1 MGQVESVLLKE
12 TQLDSEQV
20 FQGHF
25 LHVRRDLVSLPNG
38 QKATR
43 EYVVH
48 PGACVVIPLLDN
60 GDVVLEKQYRYP
72 VGLEMIEFPA
82 GKLDPNEDPLICALR
97 ELREETGYS
106 ASEWAYAGCMHLAIA
121 YSTEIIHIYFAR
133 GLTLGER
140 ALDDEEFLDVFT
152 APAQQLISWCAD
164 GTVTDAKTVTAA
176 LHLQQFLAGSKSVG
190 WNAVP
195 RMAAQTAQVGAEP

>member
-1 MGQVESVLLKE
+1 MKAADSLVE
-12 TQLDSEQV
+12 TQVTSEQV
-20 FQGHF
+20 FKGGF
-25 LHVRRDLVSLPNG
+25 LDVRRDQVSLPNG
-38 QKATR
+38 HVVPR

-60 GDVVLEKQYRYP
+60 GDVVLEKQFRYP
-72 VGLEMIEFPA
+72 VGREMIEFPA
-82 GKLDPNEDPLICALR
+82 GKLDPNEDPLLCALR

-121 YSTEIIHIYFAR
+121 YSTEVIHVYFAR
-133 GLTLGER
+133 GLTQGER

-152 APAQQLISWCAD
+152 APARQLLAWCAD
-164 GTVTDAKTVTAA
+164 GTVTDAKTVTCA
-176 LHLQQFLAGSKSVG
+176 LHLQQFLAGSRELG

-195 RMAAQTAQVGAEP
+195 RMAALGAGVAQ

>member
-1 MGQVESVLLKE
+1 MKPEALAETLLTSQQVYKGGF
-12 TQLDSEQV
+12 LD
-20 FQGHF
+20 
-25 LHVRRDLVSLPNG
+25 VRRDTVQLQNG
-38 QKATR
+38 MSTAR

-60 GDVVLEKQYRYP
+60 GDVILEKQFRYP
-72 VGLEMIEFPA
+72 IGREMIEFPA

-121 YSTEIIHIYFAR
+121 YSTEVIHIYFAR
-133 GLTLGER
+133 GLSLGER
-140 ALDDEEFLDVFT
+140 DLDEGEFLDVFT
-152 APAQQLISWCAD
+152 ASAQQLIAWCAD
-164 GTVTDAKTVTAA
+164 GTVTDAKTVTCA
-176 LHLQQFLAGSKSVG
+176 LHLQQFLAGSKELG

-195 RMAAQTAQVGAEP
+195 RMAKP

>member
-1 MGQVESVLLKE
+1 MGPAKTLTETLL
-12 TQLDSEQV
+12 TSQQV
-20 FQGHF
+20 FKGGF
-25 LHVRRDLVSLPNG
+25 LDVRRDTIALPSG
-38 QKATR
+38 QQTTR

-72 VGLEMIEFPA
+72 VQREMIEFPA
-82 GKLDPNEDPLICALR
+82 GKLDPNEDPLVCALR

-121 YSTEIIHIYFAR
+121 YSTEVIHIYFAR

-140 ALDDEEFLDVFT
+140 DLDEGEFLDVFT
-152 APAQQLISWCAD
+152 APAEQLIAWCAD
-164 GTVTDAKTVTAA
+164 GTVTDAKTVTCA
-176 LHLQQFLAGSKSVG
+176 LHMQQFLSGAKQLG

-195 RMAAQTAQVGAEP
+195 RMAAQRGAGL

>member
-1 MGQVESVLLKE
+1 MDSSLQETLLSTESILR
-12 TQLDSEQV
+12 
-20 FQGHF
+20 GNF
-25 LHVRRDLVSLPNG
+25 LHVRRDQVQLHNG
-38 QKATR
+38 GKAER

-60 GDVVLEKQYRYP
+60 GDVILEKQFRYP
-72 VGLEMIEFPA
+72 IGREMIEFPA

-97 ELREETGYS
+97 ELREETGYT

-133 GLTLGER
+133 GLVQGER
-140 ALDDEEFLDVFT
+140 DLDEGEFLDVFT
-152 APAQQLISWCAD
+152 APAQQLIAWCAD
-164 GTVTDAKTVTAA
+164 GTVTDAKTVTCA
-176 LHLQQFLAGSKSVG
+176 LHLQQFLAGSKQVG

-195 RMAAQTAQVGAEP
+195 RMAGKQA

>member
-1 MGQVESVLLKE
+1 MKSDALKE
-12 TQLDSEQV
+12 TQLNSEQV
-20 FQGHF
+20 FKGEF
-25 LHVRRDLVSLPNG
+25 LNVRRDTVRLPNG
-38 QKATR
+38 HSATR

-48 PGACVVIPLLDN
+48 PGACVIIPLLDN
-60 GDVVLEKQYRYP
+60 GDVVLEKQFRYP

-82 GKLDPNEDPLICALR
+82 GKLDLNEDPLVCALR

-152 APAQQLISWCAD
+152 TSAQQLIAWCAD
-164 GTVTDAKTVTAA
+164 GTVTDAKTVTAT
-176 LHLQQFLAGSKSVG
+176 LHLQQFLAGSKPMG

-195 RMAAQTAQVGAEP
+195 RMAMQAGAAQ